1 MSEGVFNETYGVE
14 RMNRVCLAYFKINEP
29 GNGFKNPEFWEGKIV
44 DFSIILETLKFREK
58 NNHMMAPEHVLK
70 YFDLFSDEFILGYL
84 FGNLLKGWQMNSTE
98 HKLYSTSGLWKDF
111 NDQD

>member
-29 GNGFKNPEFWEGKIV
+29 GNGFKNPEFWVEKIV

-58 NNHMMAPEHVLK
+58 NNHMMAPEHVFT

-84 FGNLLKGWQMNSTE
+84 
-98 HKLYSTSGLWKDF
+98 LYSKRGGKWILQGMNIIRHLWF
-111 NDQD
+111 